1 MMADS
6 HAPGRREFL
15 ATAASALGGSWL
27 VAALPALASL
37 SACARDAAV
46 RGDALT
52 TLTEREGAAMAA
64 FSANILP
71 TDDVPGATEAGAVH
85 FVDLALVGPFAGML
99 PVIRP
104 GLADLDARA
113 ASAGVSTFA
122 ELAPERQI
130 AIMKEV
136 ETTPFFF
143 MGRMLTIMGVL
154 SDPKYGGNKDGVGL
168 DIVRRAAM
176 GPWQPPFGYTH
187 AEATRLAGGGA

>member
-1 MMADS
+1 MADS

-27 VAALPALASL
+27 LAALPALASL

-52 TLTEREGAAMAA
+52 TLTEREGATMAA
-64 FSANILP
+64 FAANILP

-85 FVDLALVGPFAGML
+85 FVDLALAGPFAGML

-104 GLADLDARA
+104 GLADLDSRA
-113 ASAGVSTFA
+113 ASAGASTFA
-122 ELAPERQI
+122 ELAPDRQI
-130 AIMKEV
+130 EMMKEV
-136 ETTPFFF
+136 EATPFFF

-168 DIVRRAAM
+168 EIVRREAM
-176 GPWQPPFGYTH
+176 GPWQPPFGYYD